1 MGNIDLHFHTNNS
14 DGAFPTD
21 KILKMCEEKQLEII
35 SITDHDSVQSY
46 FDIKTQNLEFNG
58 KIIPGVELSFCKDG
72 TLYDVL
78 GYGIDVDVVDV
89 WIKEKYSTEQ
99 KIANQKIILENMK
112 VLYKKLGVKFDEG
125 VEITTGKKAEAYNLI
140 KQSALAFEENKIAA
154 PELFGEMFYKR
165 HHTNPQSKF
174 FVDETKNLPTLAE
187 CLDIIHNAGGISSLA
202 HSGAYGFTNQEM
214 INHINYAIN
223 CGVKAL
229 ELKYNCH
236 TPEQEEIIEELAKKN
251 NLYLTGGSDFHGG
264 KIKPQ
269 VKLGVVYA
277 DKNINAEKFENFL
290 QNVKYL

>member
-14 DGAFPTD
+14 DGAFSTAE
-21 KILKMCEEKQLEII
+21 ILKMCEEKQLEII

-78 GYGIDVDVVDV
+78 GYGINVDVVDM
-89 WIKEKYSTEQ
+89 WIKEKYSTKQ

-112 VLYKKLGVKFDEG
+112 TLYKKLGIKFDES
-125 VEITTGKKAEAYNLI
+125 VEIATGKKAEAYNLI
-140 KQSALAFEENKIAA
+140 KQSALAFEENKIVA

-165 HHTNPQSKF
+165 HHTNPQSRF
-174 FVDETKNLPTLAE
+174 FVDETKNLPTLSE
-187 CLDIIHNAGGISSLA
+187 CLDIIHKAGGISSLA

-214 INHINYAIN
+214 VNHINYAIN
-223 CGVKAL
+223 NGVKGL

-236 TPEQEEIIEELAKKN
+236 TPEQEEIIEDLAKGN

-269 VKLGVVYA
+269 VELGVVYA
-277 DKNINAEKFENFL
+277 NKNINAEKFENFL
-290 QNVKYL
+290 QNVKYF